1 MLLVCYEWSAPAVQA
16 LVCENA
22 TGEPLGRRQ
31 DFGVRAGGL
40 KVGCANV
47 GRRWKR
53 GMSASGETELV
64 QHGTGGNEAGHAGQ
78 IDQAEHAG

>member
-1 MLLVCYEWSAPAVQA
+1 MLLVCSKWSAPAVQT
-16 LVCENA
+16 LVSKDA
-22 TGEPLGRRQ
+22 TGEALGRRQ

-40 KVGCANV
+40 KGGCANAS
-47 GRRWKR
+47 RRWKQ

-78 IDQAEHAG
+78 IDEAEHAG